1 MKKRETTLNADSS
14 GLEQDTE
21 NLKYD
26 EKEVETTGV
35 SYVDDEG
42 NKMVSDF
49 VLALLSLC
57 INHLNMLS
65 LRLFFHESFHELSK

>member
-1 MKKRETTLNADSS
+1 M
-14 GLEQDTE
+14 E
-21 NLKYD
+21 NTSDD

-42 NKMVSDF
+42 NKMVSDC

-57 INHLNMLS
+57 INHLNMFELEVILS
-65 LRLFFHESFHELSK
+65 